1 MIEIGIAQESDFSQI
16 DELYVAAG
24 YGGGV
29 SENDKVMVARLGDH
43 VVGVVRLR
51 PEEGVT
57 VLRGMQIVYD
67 LQRKGIGAGMLRAC
81 AGYLDEATAYCLPY
95 SHFTQFYGAASFEA
109 IGAAELPGFLAARLS
124 SYLPRRQDVVAMRR
138 QVPKQSFQPTPSAQL
153 T

>member
-67 LQRKGIGAGMLRAC
+67 LQRKGIGAGMLRHVLVTWMRLQRIAYLTHISPSFTGRRHLKRSVQQSSRDFSPLVFPHICRVARTLSPC
-81 AGYLDEATAYCLPY
+81 AGKYPNN
-95 SHFTQFYGAASFEA
+95 H
-109 IGAAELPGFLAARLS
+109 S
-124 SYLPRRQDVVAMRR
+124 SRRPRR
-138 QVPKQSFQPTPSAQL
+138 S
-153 T
+153 